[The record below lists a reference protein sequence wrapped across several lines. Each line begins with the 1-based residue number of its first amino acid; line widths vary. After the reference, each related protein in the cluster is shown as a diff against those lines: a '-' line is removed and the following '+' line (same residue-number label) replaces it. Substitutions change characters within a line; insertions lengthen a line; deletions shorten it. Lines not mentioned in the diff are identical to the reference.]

1 MTGVEVA
8 MIGLAAA
15 GAVTGAMGAI
25 AAGNSA
31 KAQADAQ
38 AKAAAY
44 QQQVQMR
51 NQQIADQNR
60 ILALQQGEIDA
71 EDQRRENRRMLSA
84 IRTAYG
90 ASGLAMAGSPLDVLE
105 DSAAEGELDAQRKQ
119 FEGRVRGRES
129 ALQML
134 EAGDQAVL
142 AGLEA
147 SSARSRAKMATTVGY
162 LNAGSSL
169 LSGAGN
175 AMFMYNKSSA
185 GSSGTQKS
193 G

>member
-1 MTGVEVA
+1 MAVA
-8 MIGLAAA
+8 PALMVAAAVVSAA
-15 GAVTGAMGAI
+15 GAMASAN
-25 AAGNSA
+25 AAKG
-31 KAQADAQ
+31 QAEAQ
-38 AKAAAY
+38 AKAAEY

-60 ILALQQGEIDA
+60 IVALQQGEIDA
-71 EDQRRENRRMLSA
+71 EDQRRENRRMLSS

-90 ASGLAMAGSPLDVLE
+90 ASGLQMAGSPLDVLE

-142 AGLEA
+142 SGLEA
-147 SSARSRAKMATTVGY
+147 SAARARAKSAMTIGY
-162 LNAGSSL
+162 LNAGASL
-169 LSGAGN
+169 LGGASQ
-175 AMFMYNKSSA
+175 ASYMA
-185 GSSGTQKS
+185 GKGK
-193 G
+193 